1 MKQRIHPYA
10 VEVAFLTSGSD
21 YQDLYSYLQAAC
33 STLASAGAHG
43 VTTTDCA
50 QVKKAGQAVEMAETP
65 ESAPVPEV
73 AVCAPGTTSSD
84 VFFDDLETS
93 AAGNW
98 VASATSGRVNEWYYP
113 VPAEYDVRYTTSGVN
128 SMWGY
133 DQGSNTEDDPNAVV
147 GDYSIA
153 MTRDVQVPASAFLH
167 FRHSFDFEN
176 DYNYDYDGGVV
187 EYSTNGGASWNDA
200 GPLFEAAGGEN
211 GYNTYIDDGSDNPLA
226 GRDVFG
232 NVSQGYYS
240 SRADLSV
247 LVGKP
252 VRFCFRI
259 GTDAFGDG
267 YGWFIDDVRLYTC
280 TTTPPSVV
288 FRTASQAVGEGAG
301 SVSIEALLSGVPS
314 QDVTVPFTVSGSAV
328 AGTNYALLNSSIV
341 IPAGYSAGR
350 TSIQIIDNGVA
361 DGNKT
366 LVVTLGTPTGATLGG
381 IQTTTIT
388 IQDNDAGGS
397 RRLYLPLTIR

>member
-133 DQGSNTEDDPNAVV
+133 DQG
-147 GDYSIA
+147 
-153 MTRDVQVPASAFLH
+153 R
-167 FRHSFDFEN
+167 
-176 DYNYDYDGGVV
+176 
-187 EYSTNGGASWNDA
+187 
-200 GPLFEAAGGEN
+200 
-211 GYNTYIDDGSDNPLA
+211 
-226 GRDVFG
+226 
-232 NVSQGYYS
+232 
-240 SRADLSV
+240 
-247 LVGKP
+247 
-252 VRFCFRI
+252 
-259 GTDAFGDG
+259 
-267 YGWFIDDVRLYTC
+267 
-280 TTTPPSVV
+280 TP
-288 FRTASQAVGEGAG
+288 RT
-301 SVSIEALLSGVPS
+301 
-314 QDVTVPFTVSGSAV
+314 
-328 AGTNYALLNSSIV
+328 
-341 IPAGYSAGR
+341 
-350 TSIQIIDNGVA
+350 
-361 DGNKT
+361 
-366 LVVTLGTPTGATLGG
+366 
-381 IQTTTIT
+381 IQT
-388 IQDNDAGGS
+388 
-397 RRLYLPLTIR
+397 R